1 MSKIIDFY
9 SCKVL
14 KWFIYELSDYET
26 EGNIMTRKEMI
37 DNYAQSME
45 AERINLG
52 LSQAE
57 MAKELE
63 LSVSTYKRII
73 SGESNKV
80 DIYTLYLLCN
90 LTNKF
95 AFEIMGGDAPFLD
108 TAARLRDLSSAQ
120 LNFVHDIITFE
131 VDFANSQKKIKNP
144 ATDIDD
150 YVTVITLTGDMEDG
164 MIFDS
169 FNVAKEYLPQYRKMF
184 GSLLSMGIRITSN
197 HLHPVYHKDD
207 ILLISKTPIRDGDIG
222 VFIDK
227 ETNRTYIRKF
237 HQTSPCIL
245 EPVNDFG
252 ETFTVDSFN
261 PTEMDKWIKF
271 GKVLTKVR

>member
-1 MSKIIDFY
+1 
-9 SCKVL
+9 
-14 KWFIYELSDYET
+14 
-26 EGNIMTRKEMI
+26 MTRKEMI

-108 TAARLRDLSSAQ
+108 TASILFLAS
-120 LNFVHDIITFE
+120 NFSFSV
-131 VDFANSQKKIKNP
+131 NP
-144 ATDIDD
+144 WEA
-150 YVTVITLTGDMEDG
+150 
-164 MIFDS
+164 
-169 FNVAKEYLPQYRKMF
+169 
-184 GSLLSMGIRITSN
+184 
-197 HLHPVYHKDD
+197 
-207 ILLISKTPIRDGDIG
+207 
-222 VFIDK
+222 
-227 ETNRTYIRKF
+227 
-237 HQTSPCIL
+237 
-245 EPVNDFG
+245 
-252 ETFTVDSFN
+252 TVD
-261 PTEMDKWIKF
+261 TA
-271 GKVLTKVR
+271 L

>member
-1 MSKIIDFY
+1 
-9 SCKVL
+9 
-14 KWFIYELSDYET
+14 
-26 EGNIMTRKEMI
+26 MTRKEMI

-95 AFEIMGGDAPFLD
+95 TFEIMGGDAPFLD

-184 GSLLSMGIRITSN
+184 G
-197 HLHPVYHKDD
+197 PVYHKDD

-245 EPVNDFG
+245 EPLNDYG
-252 ETFTVDSFN
+252 ETFTVDSDN

>member
-227 ETNRTYIRKF
+227 ETNRTYIRQF
-237 HQTSPCIL
+237 RQTSPCITETL
-245 EPVNDFG
+245 NDYG
-252 ETFTVDSFN
+252 ETFTVDSDN
-261 PTEMDKWIKF
+261 PADMSKWIKF